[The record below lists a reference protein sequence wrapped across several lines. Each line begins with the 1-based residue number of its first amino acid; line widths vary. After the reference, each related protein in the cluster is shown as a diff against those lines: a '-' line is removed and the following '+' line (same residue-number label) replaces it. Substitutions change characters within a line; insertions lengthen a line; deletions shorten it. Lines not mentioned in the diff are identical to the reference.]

1 VASWVRDSALFGA
14 PAQLAQI
21 FRGLPIVVGVRLA
34 TMSSS
39 RTRGEYSRTHPSS
52 PRFGFGGAWQE
63 RGQLGKARS
72 VKGLSG
78 LPHSGYQVV
87 DLLYGRIL
95 GLAVIAQVAYVRQV
109 LNKTPLRNIGDVCL
123 LQRII
128 EIGDDR

>member
-1 VASWVRDSALFGA
+1 MASWVRDSALFGA

-87 DLLYGRIL
+87 DLVYGRIL
-95 GLAVIAQVAYVRQV
+95 GLAVIAQVAFRQV
-109 LNKTPLRNIGDVCL
+109 LNKTPLRKIDDVCL
-123 LQRII
+123 LQCIL
-128 EIGDDR
+128 EIRDDR